1 VDYKLWITYLLS
13 MTITPAQEAIANLI
27 NLAEK
32 GEIDPWDVPVITII
46 DRFLDELGL
55 MGETESPQQ
64 EADLPRSGQAFLWAS
79 MLVLFKADSLH
90 LLQEELLEIE
100 AEFFEEEEYIEIER
114 RSLPANLEEHIR
126 RRTSVRSLGK
136 RRVTLQELIEQ
147 LEHIAAEIEAAATDT
162 SPRRSQRSRSAA
174 IKAIAQLA
182 HNENLTELAA
192 QLESFLY
199 LNLAQL
205 ACEQNYVDWENLLQ
219 RWHTAEAAQV
229 FHQDHDSDS
238 DLDRAGVFWA
248 LLLLSAQ
255 SKVELV
261 QEEFYQDLSVR
272 PLNACQQT

>member
-1 VDYKLWITYLLS
+1 

-27 NLAEK
+27 DLAEK

-46 DRFLDELGL
+46 DRFLAELGL
-55 MGETESPQQ
+55 IGENQTPQQ

-100 AEFFEEEEYIEIER
+100 EEEFLEVEEDIEIER
-114 RSLPANLEEHIR
+114 RALPANLEEHIR
-126 RRTSVRSLGK
+126 RRSSIQPVGK

-162 SPRRSQRSRSAA
+162 SPRRSKRSRSAA

-192 QLESFLY
+192 QLENFLY
-199 LNLAQL
+199 LNLPQL
-205 ACEQNYVDWENLLQ
+205 ASGQDYVDWENLLQ
-219 RWHTAEAAQV
+219 KWHTADVAKILN
-229 FHQDHDSDS
+229 QDHDSS
-238 DLDRAGVFWA
+238 PDLDRAGVFWA

-261 QEEFYQDLSVR
+261 QEEFYQDLGVR
-272 PLNACQQT
+272 PLNSCV

>member
-1 VDYKLWITYLLS
+1 

-32 GEIDPWDVPVITII
+32 GEIDPWDVPVISII
-46 DRFLDELGL
+46 DRFLAELGL
-55 MGETESPQQ
+55 LGEAESPQQ

-90 LLQEELLEIE
+90 TLQDELAEIETEEFLEEELYETSE
-100 AEFFEEEEYIEIER
+100 P
-114 RSLPANLEEHIR
+114 RSLPANLERHLR
-126 RRTSVRSLGK
+126 RRTSVQPVGK

-147 LEHIAAEIEAAATDT
+147 LEHIAAEIEAAATDS
-162 SPRRSQRSRSAA
+162 SPRRSKRSRSAA

-192 QLESFLY
+192 QLEQFLH
-199 LNLAQL
+199 LNLPSL
-205 ACEQNYVDWENLLQ
+205 APGQDYIDWEQLLQ
-219 RWHTAEAAQV
+219 RWQLEETAQTEVQE
-229 FHQDHDSDS
+229 HLDS
-238 DLDRAGVFWA
+238 DRAGVFWA

-255 SKVELV
+255 SKVELF

-272 PLNACQQT
+272 PLNSCLQT

>member
-1 VDYKLWITYLLS
+1 

-27 NLAEK
+27 NLAER

-46 DRFLDELGL
+46 DRFLAELGL
-55 MGETESPQQ
+55 MGETESDSPQQ

-100 AEFFEEEEYIEIER
+100 EEEEFLESEILTGSETR
-114 RSLPANLEEHIR
+114 TLPANLEQHIR
-126 RRTSVRSLGK
+126 RRTSLKPMGK

-147 LEHIAAEIEAAATDT
+147 LEHIAAEIEAAATDS

-199 LNLAQL
+199 LNLTQL
-205 ACEQNYVDWENLLQ
+205 ASDKDYVDWEQLLQ
-219 RWHTAEAAQV
+219 GWHSS
-229 FHQDHDSDS
+229 DSTDTGTEEDS
-238 DLDRAGVFWA
+238 DLDRAGIFWA

-255 SKVELV
+255 SKVELF

-272 PLNACQQT
+272 PLNSCS

>member
-1 VDYKLWITYLLS
+1 

-32 GEIDPWDVPVITII
+32 GEIDPWDVPVITIV
-46 DRFLDELGL
+46 DRFLAELGL
-55 MGETESPQQ
+55 AGETETPQQ

-90 LLQEELLEIE
+90 LLQEELLETE
-100 AEFFEEEEYIEIER
+100 EEEFFEAEEYIETER

-126 RRTSVRSLGK
+126 RRSSIQPVGK

-162 SPRRSQRSRSAA
+162 SPRRSKRSRSAA

-192 QLESFLY
+192 QLENFLY

-205 ACEQNYVDWENLLQ
+205 ASGQDYVDWENLLQ
-219 RWHTAEAAQV
+219 KWHTADVAKILDR
-229 FHQDHDSDS
+229 DHDSNS

-272 PLNACQQT
+272 PLNSWV

>member
-1 VDYKLWITYLLS
+1 
-13 MTITPAQEAIANLI
+13 MNITPAQEAIANLI

-32 GEIDPWDVPVITII
+32 GEIDPWDVPVIDII
-46 DRFLDELGL
+46 DRFLAELGL
-55 MGETESPQQ
+55 IGETETPQQ

-90 LLQEELLEIE
+90 TLESELAEIE
-100 AEFFEEEEYIEIER
+100 SEEFFEEDIYLDEP
-114 RSLPANLEEHIR
+114 RSLPTNLEQHLR
-126 RRTSVRSLGK
+126 RRTSVQPVGK

-147 LEHIAAEIEAAATDT
+147 LEHIAAEIEAAATDG
-162 SPRRSQRSRSAA
+162 PRRSQRSRSAA

-199 LNLAQL
+199 LNLANL
-205 ACEQNYVDWENLLQ
+205 ASEQNYIDWEQLLQ
-219 RWHTAEAAQV
+219 RWQV
-229 FHQDHDSDS
+229 NESSKAKAIEHQEHSDS
-238 DLDRAGVFWA
+238 DRAGVFWA

-255 SKVELV
+255 SKVELF

-272 PLNACQQT
+272 PLNSCVQT